1 VPVSLVGARLGL
13 MLYRRA
19 NDAVFRQLVLVLLG
33 LSGITLIL
41 SSLR

>member
-1 VPVSLVGARLGL
+1 
-13 MLYRRA
+13 MLYGRV

-33 LSGITLIL
+33 LSGITLIV